1 MGGPKTT
8 IREIVTLNYL
18 AISPYPFFSF
28 LFIPYFIEKC

>member
-18 AISPYPFFSF
+18 AISPYSFFSF
-28 LFIPYFIEKC
+28 LFIPYFIEKS